1 MSLAAT
7 HADGVVVHGS
17 AAAAGTTHFVVLR
30 RRRPPPPPPPQRA
43 GAVVMHCILHVDGDV
58 DDNDDGRPCR
68 VDNAS
73 AKFSY
78 IGLGTRRAQWRGRAR
93 PSAMSECQLS
103 P

>member
-1 MSLAAT
+1 MLMGWWYMVRLLRLVQHISLCC
-7 HADGVVVHGS
+7 
-17 AAAAGTTHFVVLR
+17 AAAAR
-30 RRRPPPPPPPQRA
+30 RRPPPPQRA

-78 IGLGTRRAQWRGRAR
+78 IGLGTRHAQWRGSAR